1 MDEVTVGID
10 IGTTSV
16 KAVATDGEG
25 AVLSRVRIPHRVV
38 APDPGRFE
46 HDPQAAWIDGV
57 LGAWDEVLASGAG
70 RPVAAVTVSAMVPS
84 MCGVD
89 ARGGPV
95 TAGLLYGDARG
106 QIAAGVAA
114 VAADSDGGC
123 GHGAGSAS
131 RAVAHQMR
139 SVDDAPGS
147 FERAGSVPG
156 AVAHQMRSVD
166 DAPGSFERAGSVP
179 GGDAREGSIE
189 GEAAGFA
196 RWLAGCDGV
205 EALWPAQAAANR
217 ALCGVAAIDSAT
229 AMAMAPMSDGR
240 GWAPD
245 LLDELGMTS
254 EQFPAVSPG
263 AAAIGE
269 RDGALVS
276 AGSIDVLG
284 EQLVAPWG
292 EAGDVLVM
300 CGTTLLPWV
309 LTGEWVEV
317 EGLWTIPSAR
327 AGLMAVG
334 GASNAGGLFIDRVRA
349 LVGDPAS
356 EDLLALDGG
365 DLPVWLPYVRGERT
379 PLHAPDRRA
388 ELLDLHVGHG
398 PAHVLMAAYEAA
410 GFVVRHHIELAGLR
424 ADRIVAVGGGTQSA
438 AWMQALADT
447 TGLAVDVSA
456 EPYGAAHGA
465 AYHSR
470 VTAGFEADTSQARRW
485 GRVSHRVE
493 PRPAHAAAA
502 EGRYRRFREGTDR

>member
-1 MDEVTVGID
+1 MEELTMGID

-16 KAVATDGEG
+16 KAVAADEHGS
-25 AVLSRVRIPHRVV
+25 VLARVRIPHRVE

-46 HDPQAAWIDGV
+46 HDPKQAWIDGV
-57 LGAWDEVLASGAG
+57 LAAWDVVRSEAG

-84 MCGVD
+84 LCGVD
-89 ARGGPV
+89 AAGVPV
-95 TAGLLYGDARG
+95 TPGLLYGDARG
-106 QIAAGVAA
+106 RTPARLTRIAAGVAL
-114 VAADSDGGC
+114 
-123 GHGAGSAS
+123 GATGSARDEAS
-131 RAVAHQMR
+131 DSVVGSAPREVGGETASGSVAGEAA
-139 SVDDAPGS
+139 SDDDAGPGT
-147 FERAGSVPG
+147 
-156 AVAHQMRSVD
+156 
-166 DAPGSFERAGSVP
+166 
-179 GGDAREGSIE
+179 DAREGSPE
-189 GEAAGFA
+189 GEAVGFA
-196 RWLAGCDGV
+196 RWLAGCDSV

-229 AMAMAPMSDGR
+229 AMAMAPMSDGQ

-254 EQFPAVSPG
+254 EQFPAISPG

-284 EQLVAPWG
+284 EQFVAPCG
-292 EAGDVLVM
+292 DAGDVLVM

-309 LTGEWVEV
+309 LTEQWVEV
-317 EGLWTIPSAR
+317 DGLWTIPSAR
-327 AGLMAVG
+327 AGIMAVG

-356 EDLLALDGG
+356 EDLLSLDPG
-365 DLPVWLPYVRGERT
+365 DLPVWLPYPRGERT
-379 PLHAPDRRA
+379 PLHDPDRRA
-388 ELLDLHVGHG
+388 ELLDMHVGHT

-438 AWMQALADT
+438 AWMQTLADT

-470 VTAGFEADTSQARRW
+470 ITAGLEADTSQARRW

-493 PRPAHAAAA
+493 PRPAHAAGA
-502 EGRYRRFREGTDR
+502 EDRDRRFREGADR